1 MIDNIFT
8 ALARKRTPG
17 VILEFV
23 LWCVV
28 CFTTLMSLIALAMG
42 EGHVTWILL
51 LLFSAG
57 MAVLMAFRLKAVVML
72 YGAGVFYL
80 LTFLL
85 HFLLLSIGFSCGISR
100 SPLNL
105 VLFLLILLLSLAVVV
120 CAFVQFFSRYH
131 LGTLLTVLTLCDTAA
146 IVLLNILMYAADYLG
161 DEYSDV
167 NGGHRAWMNARGYWI
182 GTAAFWLLLAVT
194 AVYYAAFFWGPIDQE
209 KGKLSTGGKGSVK
222 NQLPPGMQGICGAN
236 VGRVIYLQG
245 KTMTIGSAEGVD
257 VRISDPYVSQ
267 IHCAVR
273 FNPYSGCYEVFD
285 QSTNGVRLS
294 NGIKLQKGVYHS
306 VRRGDVVCI
315 GSMEQQFRLL

>member
-57 MAVLMAFRLKAVVML
+57 MAVLMAFRMKAVVML

-80 LTFLL
+80 LTFLI
-85 HFLLLSIGFSCGISR
+85 HFLYFRIGFYGDSR

-105 VLFLLILLLSLAVVV
+105 ILFILTVLLSLAVVV

-131 LGTLLTVLTLCDTAA
+131 LGTVLTILLLCDA
-146 IVLLNILMYAADYLG
+146 VVILFLHIMLYAADYL
-161 DEYSDV
+161 DSEYFNSI
-167 NGGHRAWMNARGYWI
+167 HRAWMNARGYWI
-182 GTAAFWLLLAVT
+182 GTAAFWMLLAVT

-209 KGKLSTGGKGSVK
+209 KGKLCREGKGSVK